1 MLRTRGGGCGQS
13 KATVE
18 EAAKEGTKADAAAPR
33 ARLSAAALARA
44 EERYSARAEERY
56 SSSLRALLTHDR
68 ARGGVPIK
76 LLSAR
81 WLLEYFQAED
91 HAGERLEHRQVL
103 ERTHGEAP
111 FVGGE
116 ALERVLRELELPGG
130 EHGYYVS
137 NAVGGEYDR
146 LGKGGTNG
154 APATNYIYV
163 AFPSAVAL
171 SHMWLDPSHPD
182 PHAKNLR
189 ELWMPALEWYYA
201 ERIRQLTMNTVV
213 MRETRAW
220 LNWGRHFLSDEDV
233 RSAADFG
240 VFIDLASMC
249 QKEGGQRT
257 AVEEALFRH
266 ALQSLDIICARAPC
280 VCTCEQPTS
289 PPSPRPRVHGS
300 TPSLSLTRSSLAR
313 GQQLSRARTPSLVTR
328 AFAARADAHES
339 MATLLST
346 RVPAGVTVARAYDDR
361 G

>member
-1 MLRTRGGGCGQS
+1 MEGRGVLRTRGGGCGQS

-44 EERYSARAEERY
+44 EERYALHGDLSSY

-154 APATNYIYV
+154 APAANFIYV

-289 PPSPRPRVHGS
+289 PPSPRPRVHAL
-300 TPSLSLTRSSLAR
+300 SLSHSLFSRPRPAALPR
-313 GQQLSRARTPSLVTR
+313 AHSLS
-328 AFAARADAHES
+328 
-339 MATLLST
+339 
-346 RVPAGVTVARAYDDR
+346 
-361 G
+361 